1 MSQDEPNTDEAP
13 NRTELLS
20 SMTDDEPAPSTRRR
34 FMTGVAGVAASLG
47 FSGTASALDPTGKYA
62 LRERKLAYQSQRAV
76 RTAFENHA
84 EDLFADLEAEGVLES
99 SPAELV
105 TDERV
110 DVSAFVAGDE
120 PTAHLHVETETEE
133 GRLTVN
139 VEPEAG
145 RRYALLRG
153 EDGSATV
160 FDPDQ
165 DATTSGCYYV
175 TGCIGDGCTCT
186 EYEVCCDTTTNTCY
200 TDGTVGTCTYCT
212 DCVNDNCEDVCGF

>member
-1 MSQDEPNTDEAP
+1 MKSDERDTDESV

-20 SMTDDEPAPSTRRR
+20 SMGDDEPTPSSRRR

-47 FSGTASALDPTGKYA
+47 FAGTASALDPTGKYA
-62 LRERKLAYQSQRAV
+62 LRERERAYRPQSAV
-76 RTAFENHA
+76 RTAFEDHA
-84 EDLFADLEAEGVLES
+84 EDLFAELAAAGVLDA

-105 TDERV
+105 DKEGA
-110 DVSAFVAGDE
+110 DVSALMVGDE

-145 RRYALLRG
+145 RQYALLRK

-160 FDPDQ
+160 FDTTQ

-186 EYEVCCDTTTNTCY
+186 EYEICCDTTNNTCY
-200 TDGTVGTCTYCT
+200 TDGSVGTCSGCDY
-212 DCVNDNCEDVCGF
+212 CVNDNCEDVCGF